1 VSAIAAAAR
10 IETRTQVKDRNWA
23 SEPALNEV
31 ILLSIVCYGIYLLAL
46 SFLGSYWHI
55 FRSFGDNQPYV
66 LIAEGIRSW
75 DFKSIKEWQFFGLP
89 YLMVAF
95 SFFTH
100 TSYWTAILCICVL
113 CAFVTTALSKTL
125 WGGWVAGVFAVCSRD
140 WMERALIGGAEPL
153 FLALVFGSF
162 LLARRE
168 KWLLAASLA
177 ALSTVV
183 RPMGIFALIAVGVVL
198 LIRKDYKKLAS
209 ACLIGMV
216 IGALYTLPLK
226 LYMGNSLANVKAYGA
241 ADGSGGHPITLPF
254 YALLQNKMP
263 ALSTGLN
270 QARAGFW
277 IFLALLALVAMFRNE
292 QFREYARKH
301 LVEVIFCGLYIA
313 LLFTYNSPW
322 ARIAFPRYVIP
333 VVPFLVLALLPWLPE
348 DRRLLWAFGVLSAA
362 LSAAET
368 YGLTSTIDRLRQ
380 IF

>member
-1 VSAIAAAAR
+1 
-10 IETRTQVKDRNWA
+10 
-23 SEPALNEV
+23 
-31 ILLSIVCYGIYLLAL
+31 
-46 SFLGSYWHI
+46 
-55 FRSFGDNQPYV
+55 
-66 LIAEGIRSW
+66 
-75 DFKSIKEWQFFGLP
+75 
-89 YLMVAF
+89 
-95 SFFTH
+95 
-100 TSYWTAILCICVL
+100 
-113 CAFVTTALSKTL
+113 
-125 WGGWVAGVFAVCSRD
+125 
-140 WMERALIGGAEPL
+140 
-153 FLALVFGSF
+153 
-162 LLARRE
+162 
-168 KWLLAASLA
+168 
-177 ALSTVV
+177 
-183 RPMGIFALIAVGVVL
+183 
-198 LIRKDYKKLAS
+198 
-209 ACLIGMV
+209 
-216 IGALYTLPLK
+216 
-226 LYMGNSLANVKAYGA
+226 LANVKAYGA

-277 IFLALLALVAMFRNE
+277 ILLALVAVVAMFRNQ

-301 LVEVIFCGLYIA
+301 LVEVIFCGLYIG